1 MPLPRFHRLPAERR
15 GLILEVARR
24 FFAEHGAEGASYN
37 RIIEAAGVSKTAA
50 YHYFDGRD
58 DLLATVL
65 DGVLDRLL
73 DALGPWHPARD
84 GADFR
89 ARFAAS
95 SAVLAAHLRDHP
107 DDLALADAAIGR
119 AHGGAWLDW
128 FDALVA
134 DGQRLGVIRTDVD
147 RGLLVSATAA
157 VIRAADTWALA
168 RMTTGGAS
176 AAADTAGP
184 AGPDAPDGPA
194 ETANLPEG
202 EVFAQVWSLLSG
214 LWGGAAPARR
224 EDSADAR

>member
-15 GLILEVARR
+15 DLILGVARR
-24 FFAEHGAEGASYN
+24 LFAEHGAEGASYN

-73 DALGPWHPARD
+73 DSLGPWRPARD

-95 SAVLAAHLRDHP
+95 CAALAAHLRDHP

-119 AHGGAWLDW
+119 THAGAWLDW
-128 FDALVA
+128 FDTLVA
-134 DGQRLGVIRTDVD
+134 DGQRLGVVRTDVD
-147 RGLLVSATAA
+147 RGLLVPATAA
-157 VIRAADTWALA
+157 VIRAADAWALA
-168 RMTTGGAS
+168 RMKTGGA
-176 AAADTAGP
+176 
-184 AGPDAPDGPA
+184 AGPDGPHGPRGP
-194 ETANLPEG
+194 ANLPAG
-202 EVFAQVWSLLSG
+202 EVFAQVWSLLYG
-214 LWGGAAPARR
+214 LWGGAAATAAPAGR
-224 EDSADAR
+224 EESADAR